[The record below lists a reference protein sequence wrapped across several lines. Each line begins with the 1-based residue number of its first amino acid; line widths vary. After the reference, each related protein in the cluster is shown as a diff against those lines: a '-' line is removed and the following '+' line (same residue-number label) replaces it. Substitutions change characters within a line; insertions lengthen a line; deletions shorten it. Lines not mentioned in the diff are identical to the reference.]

1 MSLSKEYSKEDNYMR
16 DSFDYRICDDLC
28 QYILQ
33 FLPLEDKQR
42 LEGVSTQF
50 QRTALLSQCSECLD
64 IPHKRVDR
72 KSLMKYKH
80 LFVKYQNLNK
90 ISFGSPVPLMSRSS
104 IWSLPSRIR
113 EIKANRISNELIELM
128 IENCNNLTH
137 IDFRRGDL
145 FDEKLI
151 DKFFDHFCNKII
163 SLYSGDFGFNL
174 SKAPNIEEL
183 TVRTFDSQLS
193 QFKFNR
199 LKRFKISNLRD
210 KDLVS
215 FELFIENNAKT
226 LKYLEINFLGI
237 DDKEYERKLL
247 KIITKSI
254 NLVHLEVNLSHGI
267 SDNSFTNYWTQIAIK
282 CKKIKSLKT
291 DLRYN
296 ERMRLNEN
304 ISKFKSIK
312 RLDLK
317 LYGISSTDD
326 QHFHIIQNLTN
337 LKQLTH
343 LSLCERFD
351 HTINGTIDETILTD
365 IEINFPKL
373 QSLTIV
379 CRFIASEWTPQ
390 TLSRISSLE
399 TIALNIENRE
409 MKPEIERQLIQNCK
423 KFKRFNFKI

>member
-1 MSLSKEYSKEDNYMR
+1 MSLSKELSKEDNYIR
-16 DSFDYRICDDLC
+16 DSFDDRICDDLC

-33 FLPLEDKQR
+33 FLSIKDKRR

-50 QRTALLSQCSECLD
+50 QRNILLSQCSDCLH
-64 IPHKRVDR
+64 IPHTRVR
-72 KSLMKYKH
+72 MKSLMEFK
-80 LFVKYQNLNK
+80 LFFVKYRNLNK
-90 ISFGSPVPLMSRSS
+90 ISFGF
-104 IWSLPSRIR
+104 IISRIYFSLFYR
-113 EIKANRISNELIELM
+113 PPPFVLDPISSELIELM

-151 DKFFDHFCNKII
+151 EKFFDHFCNKFI
-163 SLYSGDFGFNL
+163 SINSGNFVFDL

-183 TVRTFDSQLS
+183 TVSSFDSRLS

-199 LKRFKISNLRD
+199 LKRFEISDLRD

-226 LKYLEINFLGI
+226 LKHLDIYAVEI

-254 NLVHLEVNLSHGI
+254 NLVHLGLVLSHGMT
-267 SDNSFTNYWTQIAIK
+267 DNSFTNYWTQIAIK
-282 CKKIKSLKT
+282 CKQIKSLET
-291 DLRYN
+291 NLRYN

-312 RLDLK
+312 RLDLS
-317 LYGISSTDD
+317 LNGISSTDD

-351 HTINGTIDETILTD
+351 LSINGTIDETILTD
-365 IEINFPKL
+365 IDINFPKL

-390 TLSRISSLE
+390 ILSRISSLE
-399 TIALNIENRE
+399 TIELDIENRE
-409 MKPEIERQLIQNCK
+409 MKPEIEKQLIQNCK
-423 KFKRFNFKI
+423 KFKRFNFRF